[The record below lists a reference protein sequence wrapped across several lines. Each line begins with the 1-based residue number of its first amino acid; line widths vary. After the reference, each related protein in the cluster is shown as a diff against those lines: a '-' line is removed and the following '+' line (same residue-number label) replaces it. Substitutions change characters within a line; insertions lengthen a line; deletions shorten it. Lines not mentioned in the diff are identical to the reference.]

1 MMNGIGLVPDIIE
14 QTDDYVVIVKPAGL
28 LVHPADS
35 SPDEPTLVDWLVEKF
50 PQIKTVGDEPELRP
64 GIVHRLDREAS
75 GLMVIALNQKTF
87 NALKMQFHDR
97 TIEKEYLVLVHG
109 KMLREFGE
117 INLPIGRMSRG
128 GRMAA
133 HSSNYEEGNE
143 ARTEYFVE
151 KRFSTT
157 TLLRVHI
164 HTGRTHQIRV
174 HMFSLQHPVVGD
186 TLYPLKK
193 FGKTKMGKAF
203 PLPPRLCLHAARL
216 VFTDKTGARK
226 EFLAELPP
234 DFANYLTQFK
244 AV

>member
-1 MMNGIGLVPDIIE
+1 MINGGELKPDIIE
-14 QTDDYVVIVKPAGL
+14 RTDDYVVLNKPAGL

-35 SPDEPTLVDWLVEKF
+35 SPDEKTLVHWLTATF
-50 PQIKTVGDEPELRP
+50 PKIKTVGDEPELRP

-75 GLMVIALNQKTF
+75 GVMVVALTQRMF
-87 NALKMQFHDR
+87 DFLKEQFQAR
-97 TIEKEYLVLVHG
+97 TMEKEYLVLVHG
-109 KMLREFGE
+109 KVLREFGE
-117 INLPIGRMSRG
+117 INLPISRMTRG

-133 HSSNYEEGNE
+133 HSSNYEDASE

-203 PLPPRLCLHAARL
+203 PIPPRLCLHATRL
-216 VFTDKTGARK
+216 AFTDLSGARK
-226 EFLAELPP
+226 EYVAPLPA
-234 DFANYLTQFK
+234 DFAHYLTQFK

>member
-1 MMNGIGLVPDIIE
+1 MIHGEGLKPEIIE
-14 QTDDYVVIVKPAGL
+14 RTEEYVVLNKPAGL

-35 SPDEPTLVDWLVEKF
+35 SPDEPTLVDWLVANF
-50 PQIKTVGDEPELRP
+50 PKIKTVGDDPEMRP

-75 GLMVIALNQKTF
+75 GLMVVALTQPTF
-87 NALKMQFHDR
+87 DTLKEQFQER

-109 KMLREFGE
+109 KVLREFGE
-117 INLPIGRMSRG
+117 INLPISRMTRG

-133 HSSNYEEGNE
+133 HSSNFEEAHE

-186 TLYPLKK
+186 SLYPLKK

-203 PLPPRLCLHAARL
+203 PAPPRLCLHATRL
-216 VFTDKTGARK
+216 AFTVGGARK
-226 EFLAELPP
+226 EFAAPLPP
-234 DFANYLTQFK
+234 DFAAYLTQFK

>member
-1 MMNGIGLVPDIIE
+1 MNGIGLVPDIIE

-50 PQIKTVGDEPELRP
+50 PQVKTVGDEPELRP

-87 NALKMQFHDR
+87 DALKMQFQDR

-216 VFTDKTGARK
+216 VFTDKAGARK

>member
-1 MMNGIGLVPDIIE
+1 MNGIGLVPDIIE

-87 NALKMQFHDR
+87 DALKMQFQDR

>member
-1 MMNGIGLVPDIIE
+1 MNGIGLVPDIIE

-87 NALKMQFHDR
+87 DALKMQFQDR

-216 VFTDKTGARK
+216 VFTDNTGARK

>member
-1 MMNGIGLVPDIIE
+1 
-14 QTDDYVVIVKPAGL
+14 
-28 LVHPADS
+28 
-35 SPDEPTLVDWLVEKF
+35 
-50 PQIKTVGDEPELRP
+50 
-64 GIVHRLDREAS
+64 
-75 GLMVIALNQKTF
+75 
-87 NALKMQFHDR
+87 
-97 TIEKEYLVLVHG
+97 
-109 KMLREFGE
+109 
-117 INLPIGRMSRG
+117 MSRG

-216 VFTDKTGARK
+216 VFTDNTGARK

>member
-75 GLMVIALNQKTF
+75 GLMVIALNQKTLD
-87 NALKMQFHDR
+87 ALKMQFQDR

-133 HSSNYEEGNE
+133 HSSNYEEGSE

>member
-1 MMNGIGLVPDIIE
+1 MNGIGLVPDIIE

-87 NALKMQFHDR
+87 DALKTQFQDR

>member
-35 SPDEPTLVDWLVEKF
+35 SLDEPTLVDWLVEKF

-87 NALKMQFHDR
+87 DALKMQFQDR

-133 HSSNYEEGNE
+133 HSSNYEEGSE

>member
-1 MMNGIGLVPDIIE
+1 MNGIGLVPDIIE

-87 NALKMQFHDR
+87 DALKVQFQDR

-216 VFTDKTGARK
+216 VFTDKAGVRK

>member
-87 NALKMQFHDR
+87 DALKMQFQDR

-109 KMLREFGE
+109 KMLRDFGE

-203 PLPPRLCLHAARL
+203 PLPPALYSLIIQVLERN
-216 VFTDKTGARK
+216 
-226 EFLAELPP
+226 FLPSFHQILQ
-234 DFANYLTQFK
+234 TI
-244 AV
+244 

>member
-1 MMNGIGLVPDIIE
+1 MNGIGLVPDIIE

-87 NALKMQFHDR
+87 DALKMQFQDR

-109 KMLREFGE
+109 KMIREFGE

>member
-1 MMNGIGLVPDIIE
+1 MNGIGLVPDIIE

-87 NALKMQFHDR
+87 DALKMQFQDR

-109 KMLREFGE
+109 KMLRDFGE
-117 INLPIGRMSRG
+117 INLPIGRISRG

>member
-1 MMNGIGLVPDIIE
+1 MMNGIGLEPDIIE

-35 SPDEPTLVDWLVEKF
+35 SPDEPSLTDWLVKKF
-50 PQIKTVGDEPELRP
+50 PQIKTVGDDPELRP

-87 NALKMQFHDR
+87 DALKVQFQER

-109 KMLREFGE
+109 KMLRDFGE
-117 INLPIGRMSRG
+117 INLPISRVSRG

-133 HSSNYEEGNE
+133 HSSNYEDGNE

-164 HTGRTHQIRV
+164 LTGRTHQIRV

-203 PLPPRLCLHAARL
+203 PVPPRLCLHAARL
-216 VFTDKTGARK
+216 AFTDSAGVRK
-226 EFLAELPP
+226 EYLAELPP
-234 DFANYLTQFK
+234 DFAHYLTQFK

>member
-1 MMNGIGLVPDIIE
+1 MMNGIGLEPE
-14 QTDDYVVIVKPAGL
+14 LLEETSDYIVIVKPAGL

-35 SPDEPTLVDWLVEKF
+35 SPDEPTLVDWLIKKY
-50 PQIKTVGDEPELRP
+50 PKIKTVGDEPDVRP

-75 GLMVIALNQKTF
+75 GVMVVALTQKSYDS
-87 NALKMQFHDR
+87 LKQQFQER
-97 TIEKEYLVLVHG
+97 TMDKEYLVLVHG
-109 KMLREFGE
+109 KLLNEFGE
-117 INLPIGRMSRG
+117 INLPISRMTRG

-133 HSSNYEEGNE
+133 HSTNYEDGNE

-203 PLPPRLCLHAARL
+203 PTPPRLCLHAARL
-216 VFTDKTGARK
+216 VFTDLKGERR
-226 EFLAELPP
+226 EFVAELPP
-234 DFANYLTQFK
+234 DFADYLTKFK

>member
-1 MMNGIGLVPDIIE
+1 MNGIGLVPDIIE

-87 NALKMQFHDR
+87 DALKMQFQDR

-109 KMLREFGE
+109 KMLRDFGE

-216 VFTDKTGARK
+216 VFTDNTGARK

>member
-87 NALKMQFHDR
+87 DALKTQFQDR

>member
-1 MMNGIGLVPDIIE
+1 MNGIGLEPDIIE
-14 QTDDYVVIVKPAGL
+14 QTDDYVVIIKPAGL

-35 SPDEPTLVDWLVEKF
+35 SPDEPTLVDWLVKKF

-87 NALKMQFHDR
+87 DALKVQFQDR

-109 KMLREFGE
+109 KMLRDFGE

-216 VFTDKTGARK
+216 AFTDKTGARK
-226 EFLAELPP
+226 EYLAELPP

>member
-87 NALKMQFHDR
+87 DALKMQFQDR

-216 VFTDKTGARK
+216 VFTDNTGARK

>member
-1 MMNGIGLVPDIIE
+1 MMNGIGLEPDIIE

-35 SPDEPTLVDWLVEKF
+35 SPDEPTLVDWLVKKF

-87 NALKMQFHDR
+87 DALKAQFQDR

-109 KMLREFGE
+109 KMLRDFGE
-117 INLPIGRMSRG
+117 INLPISRMSRG

-133 HSSNYEEGNE
+133 HSSNYEDGNE

-216 VFTDKTGARK
+216 AFTDNAGVRK
-226 EFLAELPP
+226 EFFAELPQ
-234 DFANYLTQFK
+234 DFAHYLTQFK

>member
-1 MMNGIGLVPDIIE
+1 MNGIGLVPDIIE

-87 NALKMQFHDR
+87 DALKMQFQDR

-109 KMLREFGE
+109 KMLRDFGE

>member
-87 NALKMQFHDR
+87 DALKMQFQDR

>member
-87 NALKMQFHDR
+87 DALKMQFQDR

-109 KMLREFGE
+109 KMLRDFGE

>member
-1 MMNGIGLVPDIIE
+1 MMNGIGLEPDIIE
-14 QTDDYVVIVKPAGL
+14 QTDDYVVINKPAGL

-35 SPDEPTLVDWLVEKF
+35 SPDEPTLVDWLVKKF

-87 NALKMQFHDR
+87 DALKAQFQDR

-109 KMLREFGE
+109 KMLRDFGE

-133 HSSNYEEGNE
+133 HSSNYQDASE

-151 KRFSTT
+151 KRFNTT

-216 VFTDKTGARK
+216 VFTDKTGSRK
-226 EFLAELPP
+226 EYRADLPP
-234 DFANYLTQFK
+234 DFAEYLTKFK